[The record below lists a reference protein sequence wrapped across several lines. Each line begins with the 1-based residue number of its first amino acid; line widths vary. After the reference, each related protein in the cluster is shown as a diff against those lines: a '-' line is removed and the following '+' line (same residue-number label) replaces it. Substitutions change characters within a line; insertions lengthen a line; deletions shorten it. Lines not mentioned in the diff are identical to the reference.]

1 MAKHDEISST
11 ERLLDLIRG
20 KSDKAPGFSDDI
32 NPPHSP
38 AGKKKLSV
46 KELLS
51 FRGTKTI
58 GVDIGYNNLRLV
70 EINRFSDKKQELS
83 KYLKIPYEND
93 ISKGSPQFSLF
104 LKSALKRFHGA
115 SKTVEIWSA
124 ISSANVD
131 TRYLRIPK
139 VPQKQVANAVFWT
152 YKKEVSFNEKNQ
164 IFDFEILGD
173 IIEGGARKTEVLS
186 YAAPKNEVN
195 ELKRLFSK
203 IGYPLTGISIVPFAL
218 QNLFRTRWI
227 EIDGKN
233 ICTLFI
239 GRDWSRI
246 AIFSGGNLVLSRD
259 VKAGILSMTEAIREK
274 IDDDFAK
281 LPLESTDVKDADRA
295 MTSVEELHAQT
306 DLAQNVFHSLIH
318 NTLPMTSESTG
329 LFFDEA
335 AVFDMVLPALE
346 RVVRQV
352 EKTFEHYYLNFGDEA
367 VSKIYISGQIVNQKR
382 IVDYIEKQ
390 LNHPIDTIDP
400 FPRGLSLPGK
410 VTFPDTPLER
420 GGFVPSI
427 GIALSSKSLTPNFI
441 FTYKDKQKTETFKRI
456 NRSIIAAFS
465 LFILLGVGVLFWQ
478 DNLFD
483 QKMAQRDQ
491 LQAELDKYTPQ
502 VNQNLIVMAAAKNNQ
517 KMQRLKALGKKYFP
531 MAVISEISEITP
543 PDIYLLSI
551 NADIGGLPTEK
562 NEEQKRTL
570 TLEGIVFGDRLTFE
584 ASLAGYLVKLKGSSI
599 FAEPVMKKRSF
610 EFVDNKEVLRFSIQ
624 LEMV

>member
-20 KSDKAPGFSDDI
+20 KNDKDPGFSDDI
-32 NPPHSP
+32 NPPRSSV
-38 AGKKKLSV
+38 AKKQLSV

-83 KYLKIPYEND
+83 KYLKIPYEHD
-93 ISKGSPQFSLF
+93 ISRDSPQFSLF
-104 LKSALKRFHGA
+104 LKSALKRFCNG
-115 SKTVEIWSA
+115 SKTIEIWSA

-152 YKKEVSFNEKNQ
+152 YKKEVPFNEKNQ

-173 IIEGGARKTEVLS
+173 IIEGGTRKTEVLS
-186 YAAPKNEVN
+186 YAAPRNEVN
-195 ELKRLFSK
+195 DLKRLFSK

-233 ICTLFI
+233 VCTLFI

-246 AIFSGGNLVLSRD
+246 AIFSEGNLVLSRD

-281 LPLESTDVKDADRA
+281 LSLESTDIKDTDRA
-295 MTSVEELHAQT
+295 IISVEELHAQT
-306 DLAQNVFHSLIH
+306 DLAKNVFHGLIH
-318 NTLPMTSESTG
+318 NALPMTSESTG
-329 LFFDEA
+329 LFFDEE
-335 AVFDMVLPALE
+335 AVFDMILPALE

-367 VSKIYISGQIVNQKR
+367 VSKIYISGQIINQKR

-390 LNHPIDTIDP
+390 LNLPIDTIDP

-410 VTFPDTPLER
+410 DTFPDTPLEY
-420 GGFVPSI
+420 GGFVPSM
-427 GIALSSKSLTPNFI
+427 GMALSSNSLTPNFI
-441 FTYKDKQKTETFKRI
+441 FTHKDKQKTVTLQRM

-465 LFILLGVGVLFWQ
+465 LLILLGIGVLLWQ
-478 DNLFD
+478 DNVFD
-483 QKMAQRDQ
+483 QKKARLDQ
-491 LQAELDKYTPQ
+491 LQAQIDKYSPQ
-502 VNQNLIVMAAAKNNQ
+502 VNQNLIITAAAKTNQ
-517 KMQRLKALGKKYFP
+517 KMQRMKAFGKKYFP

-543 PDIYLLSI
+543 PDIYLLRI
-551 NADIGGLPTEK
+551 NADMGGLPAEK

-624 LEMV
+624 LELV

>member
-11 ERLLDLIRG
+11 ARLLDLIRG
-20 KSDKAPGFSDDI
+20 KNDKEPGFSDDVS
-32 NPPHSP
+32 PPHSP
-38 AGKKKLSV
+38 VGKKKLSIKDV
-46 KELLS
+46 LS

-83 KYLKIPYEND
+83 KYLKIPYEHD
-93 ISKGSPQFSLF
+93 ISRDSPQFSLF
-104 LKSALKRFHGA
+104 LKSALKRFCNG
-115 SKTVEIWSA
+115 SKPVEIWSA

-139 VPQKQVANAVFWT
+139 VPQKQVANAVYWT

-164 IFDFEILGD
+164 IFDFEVLGD
-173 IIEGGARKTEVLS
+173 IIEGGVRKTEVLS
-186 YAAPKNEVN
+186 YAAPKNEIN
-195 ELKRLFSK
+195 ELKRIFSK
-203 IGYPLTGISIVPFAL
+203 IGYPLSGISIVPFAI

-246 AIFSGGNLVLSRD
+246 AIFSKGNLVLSRD

-274 IDDDFAK
+274 IDDNFAK
-281 LPLESTDVKDADRA
+281 LSLESTDVKDTDKTI
-295 MTSVEELHAQT
+295 TSGERLHTQT
-306 DLAQNVFHSLIH
+306 DLAQKVFHGLIH
-318 NTLPMTSESTG
+318 NTLPLTPESTG
-329 LFFDEA
+329 LVFDEE

-367 VSKIYISGQIVNQKR
+367 VSKIYISGQIINQKR
-382 IVDYIEKQ
+382 MVDYIENQ
-390 LNHPIDTIDP
+390 LNLPIDTINP

-410 VTFPDTPLER
+410 VTFPDTPLES
-420 GGFVPSI
+420 GGFVPAV
-427 GIALSSKSLTPNFI
+427 GMALSSKSLTPNFI
-441 FTYKDKQKTETFKRI
+441 FTYKDKQKTVTMRRI

-465 LFILLGVGVLFWQ
+465 LLISLGIGVLLWQ
-478 DNLFD
+478 DYLFD
-483 QKMAQRDQ
+483 QKKAQRDQ
-491 LQAELDKYTPQ
+491 LQAQIDKYSPQ
-502 VNQNLIVMAAAKNNQ
+502 VDQNLIIKAAAKTNQ
-517 KMQRLKALGKKYFP
+517 KMQRLKAFGNTYFP

-543 PDIYLLSI
+543 PDIHLLSI
-551 NADIGGLPTEK
+551 NANMGGLPAEK
-562 NEEQKRTL
+562 NKEQKRTL

-584 ASLAGYLVKLKGSSI
+584 ASLAGYLVKLKGSLI

-624 LEMV
+624 LQLV